1 MPSML
6 VLRLAGSIPD
16 VAPRWL
22 LGAATAI
29 CAPDTTE
36 TPVQTRRFSVGAV
49 VPVADTT
56 SGPHAPDRDSS
67 SPGTARPTRP
77 GTTPPGEGGTQDRA
91 ATNRVLAASWRLGW
105 LDDDATPSGWPPTEV
120 RFGSQV
126 RPVLGADLHRRSY
139 AELAQGVPARH
150 VRLTMTTPTFFA
162 RDGRDL
168 PLPDPALMLRG
179 LLTGWNSYAPG
190 PLRIGGQDA
199 RSLVDAVYLD
209 GMWGASADVELGH
222 GLRQTGFVG
231 QADLR
236 LLTATSDYIAT
247 MFTALARFAA
257 YAGVGARTAHGFGA
271 VAVDVVEVPGPR
283 RPAPTAGTAVPCRAG
298 ALTSTRPPRQARRS
312 PVASAIRRLAPDLHL
327 FSIHN

>member
-6 VLRLAGSIPD
+6 VLRLAGAMPD

-22 LGAATAI
+22 LGAAAAI
-29 CAPDTTE
+29 CAPDTPE
-36 TPVQTRRFSVGAV
+36 TPVQTPPFSVGAV
-49 VPVADTT
+49 VPVVVADTAP
-56 SGPHAPDRDSS
+56 GPDAPGQGTS
-67 SPGTARPTRP
+67 SPKSAGVPGQSARDGDPAP
-77 GTTPPGEGGTQDRA
+77 GG
-91 ATNRVLAASWRLGW
+91 VLAASWRLGW
-105 LDDDATPSGWPPTEV
+105 LDDAAAPPGWPPAEV

-126 RPVLGADLHRRSY
+126 RAVLGAELHRRSY

-179 LLTGWNSYAPG
+179 LLAGWNSYAPG
-190 PLRIGGQDA
+190 PLRIGPHDA
-199 RSLVDAVYLD
+199 RALVDAVYLD

-231 QADLR
+231 QAELR

-257 YAGVGARTAHGFGA
+257 YAGLGARTAHGFGA
-271 VAVDVVEVPGPR
+271 VDVDVVEVPGPR
-283 RPAPTAGTAVPCRAG
+283 RAAPLAAVGPRRAG
-298 ALTSTRPPRQARRS
+298 ALTSTRPPRL
-312 PVASAIRRLAPDLHL
+312 ASR
-327 FSIHN
+327 